1 MGQLLFAWAIL
12 IFTGAWLWL
21 FDIVFQVVLE
31 IRGIPALSA
40 LGAALML
47 LAVSSIL
54 NWLFKAAW
62 EERSRHD
69 SHTLNG
75 LEGPAKESPS
85 DN

>member
-1 MGQLLFAWAIL
+1 MRRLLFAWAAL
-12 IFTGAWLWL
+12 IFTGGWLWL

-47 LAVSSIL
+47 LAVASIL

-62 EERSRHD
+62 EERSRHH
-69 SHTLNG
+69 SHPLNG
-75 LEGPAKESPS
+75 
-85 DN
+85 